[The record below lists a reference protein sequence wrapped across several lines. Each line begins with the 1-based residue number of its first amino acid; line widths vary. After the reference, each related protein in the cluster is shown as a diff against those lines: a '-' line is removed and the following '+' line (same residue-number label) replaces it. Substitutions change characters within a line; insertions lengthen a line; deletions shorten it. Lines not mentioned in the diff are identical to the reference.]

1 MTQAARA
8 AGLSWES
15 VYKALSDV
23 RSPRFDMILKDMSAL
38 DLRLSASVKEGIIIE
53 DVAEVA

>member
-1 MTQAARA
+1 MAQVARA

-15 VYKALSDV
+15 IYKALSGV
-23 RSPRFDMILKDMSAL
+23 RIPRFDMILKVISAL

-53 DVAEVA
+53 EVAEVA